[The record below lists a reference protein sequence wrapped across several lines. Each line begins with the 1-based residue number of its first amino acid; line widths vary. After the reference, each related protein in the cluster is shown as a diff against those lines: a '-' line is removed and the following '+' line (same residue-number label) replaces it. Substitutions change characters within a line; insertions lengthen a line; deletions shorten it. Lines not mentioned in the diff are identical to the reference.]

1 MSKSCRGSLLLLFI
15 CICVLAQSQGSP
27 TIHNGAKV
35 YVEKMDG
42 FGDYF
47 IAAMHS
53 KQVPLTVITDKAK
66 ADYIVDGSAET
77 NRAHVRATIKMVTN
91 DDEVAFACSFDNDHP
106 MHGKQSAAE
115 DCAKKLKKEVWQ

>member
-53 KQVPLTVITDKAK
+53 KQVPLTVVTDKAK

-91 DDEVAFACSFDNDHP
+91 DDESPSPAPSTTITPCTANKVPPRTARRS
-106 MHGKQSAAE
+106 
-115 DCAKKLKKEVWQ
+115 